1 MCPVSALTFSL
12 STKFH
17 TVIHTHTYIDT
28 EMVGAQKVETFGMK
42 AEMLFFQTFGFVPT
56 YWQHMVGFSSQI

>member
-1 MCPVSALTFSL
+1 
-12 STKFH
+12 
-17 TVIHTHTYIDT
+17 
-28 EMVGAQKVETFGMK
+28 MVGAQKVESFGMK